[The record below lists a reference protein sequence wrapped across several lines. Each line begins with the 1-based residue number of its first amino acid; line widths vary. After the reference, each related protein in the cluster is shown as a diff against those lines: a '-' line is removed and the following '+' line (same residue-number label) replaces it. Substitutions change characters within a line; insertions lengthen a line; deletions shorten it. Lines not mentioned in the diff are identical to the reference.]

1 MRIRNPAIAYLQI
14 ICRLLNEFLK
24 VGDLE
29 GVVFDFYMLG
39 DLDVS
44 PETAA
49 ILDQSKSLQGR
60 QALIR
65 VTIIL
70 WSIPFEK

>member
-1 MRIRNPAIAYLQI
+1 LK
-14 ICRLLNEFLK
+14 IC
-24 VGDLE
+24 DLE

-49 ILDQSKSLQGR
+49 VLD
-60 QALIR
+60 
-65 VTIIL
+65 
-70 WSIPFEK
+70 